1 VCLFCVGLRRSVSR
15 RISAVDGIQMSA
27 NNSLAVSDAAMLVL
41 GADEVVVGLSSELG
55 PVDPQYGVYWCSVA
69 MCLIVL
75 CGLA

>member
-1 VCLFCVGLRRSVSR
+1 MSV
-15 RISAVDGIQMSA
+15 